1 MEFQGLWTLASDN
14 RRGWTE
20 FCGWT
25 EESSNI
31 YLKSKQLRTPK
42 IHLVKLSLKWKM
54 TIKGGFILA
63 IRSRDVWPSL
73 GWHPRDQKVACT
85 TILSLRAENWA
96 ENVVHTRLASPTRAT
111 CPVFVHLFNC
121 LVYGD
126 VGIRRTELLVWSPLV
141 AESFSHLTKR
151 LSAVSLPGLFGF
163 YIKDRLDIEKF
174 PMSSSTQKALE
185 GGGKD
190 ILVGGRRFG
199 QCGNIEDKAKMCLRK
214 PNL

>member
-1 MEFQGLWTLASDN
+1 MHA
-14 RRGWTE
+14 
-20 FCGWT
+20 
-25 EESSNI
+25 
-31 YLKSKQLRTPK
+31 
-42 IHLVKLSLKWKM
+42 
-54 TIKGGFILA
+54 
-63 IRSRDVWPSL
+63 
-73 GWHPRDQKVACT
+73 
-85 TILSLRAENWA
+85 
-96 ENVVHTRLASPTRAT
+96 RLASPTQAT

-199 QCGNIEDKAKMCLRK
+199 RMWKHRGQSKDVFKKTESVVPTAEQRSGTW
-214 PNL
+214 